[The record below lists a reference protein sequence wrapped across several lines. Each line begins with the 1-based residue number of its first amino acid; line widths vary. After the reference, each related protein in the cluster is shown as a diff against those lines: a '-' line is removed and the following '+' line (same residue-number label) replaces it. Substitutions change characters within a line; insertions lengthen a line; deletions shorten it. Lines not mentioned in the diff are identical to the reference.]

1 MINWCITL
9 YVIRIL
15 TPEDYGLM
23 AMAMPFIA
31 VLLPI
36 SELGLGA
43 AIVQRKHIDETI
55 LRKTFG
61 FILTV
66 SCFTTAALA
75 LSAPTI
81 ANIFKSPELSSM
93 LPALSAGLL
102 IMAFGVLP
110 RALMMRELDF
120 RRLSMVDMTAA
131 LAGGLSAL
139 LVALSGHGVWALVVS
154 YLVVVSVQTSGL
166 ICVSRFLPK
175 PSFALKGIKDV
186 MSFGSWMTGTNILFL
201 LWSQLDALTIG
212 RMLGKQTLGFYSV
225 AKHIS
230 SLPLSKLQGTINNVA
245 FPAYG
250 MAKANKENPT
260 YYLLKYLRISSLL
273 SFPVFL
279 GISAV
284 ATLFVPVFLGEK
296 WSLSIVPL
304 QVIAFVMPLRAA
316 ETAISPYLYA
326 QGLVKTAFFNKG
338 ISLVLLVVSLI
349 IGSRWGLSGVTYAWA
364 IGYLLTFAVVLRRTC
379 AVTSLRAS
387 RVTAIIFK
395 MGTPACFMY
404 ASLFLI
410 RKYALA
416 ESMEPTMALGT
427 LVASGVVL
435 YAAAAWVICRS
446 EISELRGLA
455 RRPATS

>member
-1 MINWCITL
+1 
-9 YVIRIL
+9 
-15 TPEDYGLM
+15 
-23 AMAMPFIA
+23 
-31 VLLPI
+31 
-36 SELGLGA
+36 
-43 AIVQRKHIDETI
+43 
-55 LRKTFG
+55 
-61 FILTV
+61 
-66 SCFTTAALA
+66 
-75 LSAPTI
+75 
-81 ANIFKSPELSSM
+81 
-93 LPALSAGLL
+93 
-102 IMAFGVLP
+102 
-110 RALMMRELDF
+110 
-120 RRLSMVDMTAA
+120 
-131 LAGGLSAL
+131 
-139 LVALSGHGVWALVVS
+139 
-154 YLVVVSVQTSGL
+154 
-166 ICVSRFLPK
+166 
-175 PSFALKGIKDV
+175 

-273 SFPVFL
+273 SFPVFSWHL
-279 GISAV
+279 GGCHSV
-284 ATLFVPVFLGEK
+284 CPRLSRRKMESFDCPPPSHCFCDATPCSRDSDLAL
-296 WSLSIVPL
+296 SLRTRTGQKQRS
-304 QVIAFVMPLRAA
+304 
-316 ETAISPYLYA
+316 
-326 QGLVKTAFFNKG
+326 FNKG
-338 ISLVLLVVSLI
+338 ISLVLLVASLI

-416 ESMEPTMALGT
+416 ESMETNHGPRKHSLRAALY
-427 LVASGVVL
+427 SM
-435 YAAAAWVICRS
+435 RQ
-446 EISELRGLA
+446 
-455 RRPATS
+455 RPG